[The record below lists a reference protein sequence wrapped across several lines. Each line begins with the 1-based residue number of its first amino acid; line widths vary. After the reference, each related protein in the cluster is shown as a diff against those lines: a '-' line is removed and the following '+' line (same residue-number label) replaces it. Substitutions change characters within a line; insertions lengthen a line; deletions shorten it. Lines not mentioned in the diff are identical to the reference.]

1 MRSDSGESSQWSD
14 VTEAIASRGHG
25 FSRKNQST
33 YLRDPFSDPRHEDKV
48 IQLRSFEALKASRSE
63 PCPED
68 FVLEHPSRRLH
79 SARRSQTDGYLTS
92 AIHGGRKED
101 NEEREQESTDF
112 AMDTATQASSIVSSF
127 AELSP
132 SRQTHMQN
140 TVTALSAQQ
149 RRDTLVQPS
158 SYSMDMDEGTPR
170 AAKLITLHRVD
181 AGCVR
186 TSSIYEDDI
195 GFRHAD
201 ATYNYNYTCDPI
213 GSTRASAPKRRPAT
227 LGFEAYGELK
237 HSNSKSSSRASA
249 DPFRFDGE
257 RYSPFLKPSA
267 ERDVSRALYQDDSK
281 LTGIATEGTAQMQTS
296 FHSRPQK
303 VEDAVKVPVRNHAA
317 LPAATEEH
325 PISQQQLDLRDV
337 SVEEDLAG
345 MQRQHDID
353 DDWQTVTT
361 EQTRP
366 HRALEL
372 TLRLDRDVGSSLADV
387 SSAPDDEFDQFIG
400 AANRESQFISAQNYP
415 PLQRVLG
422 TNVAANHPTSGAHDT
437 SRVIGA
443 TDRSFRQSY
452 QKHHRRPARAA
463 AAIRHLSRRLSPDLL
478 KTQMRYPSPS
488 YESLGSDI
496 SKDYSQTGPQN
507 PRTGFHDHDAGHQG
521 GQDSPPYRSDH
532 WPVSTLR
539 LDSQELLGHGT
550 HPANNHGSPGHAP
563 RPFATAAAA
572 AAAAAAATA
581 ATTATTGSSLPRFP
595 FPLISLPEA
604 AALQSQRRERGEEDH
619 SDPGPAFAAKARSC
633 TVSTTSSNGPYTPG
647 SPARGSC
654 WLGKPKQ
661 AYRPPK
667 QAHTLQPQRSSDLL
681 RQEPQGSYFQASVPR
696 SISLLSA
703 RFFRLSNLSTRA
715 RDRGVQHLRPV
726 PSAQQRYFHHHSFFT
741 PSQTDLIRS
750 AREDILFRRRHH
762 SEDDPPQRLIF
773 TVILV
778 LTIAFP
784 LIGLLA
790 LWGKFD
796 GTIAWY
802 ARGERGC
809 LTGEQRATLKQQ
821 LLVEVV
827 LYPALIIA
835 LSVYYSVHN

>member
-1 MRSDSGESSQWSD
+1 MRSDSGEQSSQWSD

-112 AMDTATQASSIVSSF
+112 AMDTATQASSIVSSL

-281 LTGIATEGTAQMQTS
+281 LTGIATEGTAQMQAS

-507 PRTGFHDHDAGHQG
+507 PRTGFHDHDTGHQG

-563 RPFATAAAA
+563 RSFATAAAA
-572 AAAAAAATA
+572 AAAAA
-581 ATTATTGSSLPRFP
+581 TTTTTGSSLPRFP

-835 LSVYYSVHN
+835 LSVYYSVHH

>member
-1 MRSDSGESSQWSD
+1 MRSDSGEQSSQWSD
-14 VTEAIASRGHG
+14 VTEAIASRGNG
-25 FSRKNQST
+25 CSRKKQSM

-48 IQLRSFEALKASRSE
+48 IQLRSFEALNASRSE

-68 FVLEHPSRRLH
+68 FVLEHPSRKLR

-92 AIHGGRKED
+92 ALHGERKED

-112 AMDTATQASSIVSSF
+112 AMDTATQASSIVSSL
-127 AELSP
+127 AELPP
-132 SRQTHMQN
+132 SRQTPMQN
-140 TVTALSAQQ
+140 TATALSSQQ
-149 RRDTLVQPS
+149 RRSTLVPPS
-158 SYSMDMDEGTPR
+158 SYNMDMDEFTPR
-170 AAKLITLHRVD
+170 AAKLITLQRVD

-186 TSSIYEDDI
+186 TSSIYEDDM

-237 HSNSKSSSRASA
+237 HSNSKSSSRASV

-281 LTGIATEGTAQMQTS
+281 LTGIATEGTAQIQAS
-296 FHSRPQK
+296 FHSQSQK

-325 PISQQQLDLRDV
+325 PISLQLDLRDV
-337 SVEEDLAG
+337 LVEEDLAG

-372 TLRLDRDVGSSLADV
+372 TLRLDREVGSSLADV

-415 PLQRVLG
+415 PLQRALG

-437 SRVIGA
+437 SKILGP

-478 KTQMRYPSPS
+478 KAQMRYPSPS

-507 PRTGFHDHDAGHQG
+507 PHTGFHDHDAGHQG

-539 LDSQELLGHGT
+539 LDPQEILGHGT
-550 HPANNHGSPGHAP
+550 HPANNHSSPGHAP
-563 RPFATAAAA
+563 RPLAA
-572 AAAAAAATA
+572 AAAAAAAT
-581 ATTATTGSSLPRFP
+581 TTGSSLPRFP

-633 TVSTTSSNGPYTPG
+633 TVSTVSSNGPYTPS

-661 AYRPPK
+661 TYRPPH

-681 RQEPQGSYFQASVPR
+681 RQEPQGSYFQASVPK

-741 PSQTDLIRS
+741 QSQTDLIRS

-835 LSVYYSVHN
+835 LSVYYSVHG